1 MLGLRRQKPAAL
13 TQNGRR
19 QTAKGGIR
27 NADTAFRSGQKGG
40 KKGLRALPR
49 GNRVFERLGQLLVN
63 ELERK
68 AFLEVSHHAGLHLAE

>member
-27 NADTAFRSGQKGG
+27 NTDTAFRSYQKVF
-40 KKGLRALPR
+40 K
-49 GNRVFERLGQLLVN
+49 NRE
-63 ELERK
+63 
-68 AFLEVSHHAGLHLAE
+68 